1 MKKESIQKKFDEI
14 FDNMKNT
21 AKSIKSYSFN
31 TFEYN
36 IKKVALLS
44 LLAFLSFGFKPL
56 IIKNDGGPTG
66 FDEKWFNGT
75 TGKLYEDKTETKQLK
90 TFNIIANATG
100 EIDDLKTG
108 NNIYRGFN
116 YWIVE
121 LDGNY
126 YLLVVSPVDYSEK
139 FDDDEKSINEK
150 VGTGL
155 VQSVYH
161 IHVK

>member
-1 MKKESIQKKFDEI
+1 MFKTKEDQYNRI
-14 FDNMKNT
+14 FQL
-21 AKSIKSYSFN
+21 
-31 TFEYN
+31 FERVENPYE
-36 IKKVALLS
+36 S
-44 LLAFLSFGFKPL
+44 LMLETTS
-56 IIKNDGGPTG
+56 GPTG
-66 FDEKWFNGT
+66 FDEKWFDGT
-75 TGKLYEDKTETKQLK
+75 TGKLYEDQTETKELK

-100 EIDDLKTG
+100 EIDDLKSG

-121 LDGNY
+121 LNGNT

-139 FDDDEKSINEK
+139 FDDNKKSINEK